1 MLRRYWKRVI
11 TSLKG
16 LFETIEHMFK
26 NDFKILEE
34 EVHGRKLVYLD
45 NAATSQKPQQVLD
58 AIMEAYTT
66 WNSNIHRGVHHLSQ
80 IATMRHEEA
89 RQKVAAF
96 IGAKS
101 SDEIIFTKGTTD
113 GINALAFS
121 LGEKPNSGESI
132 SGREE
137 SGKIK
142 EESGKIKEESGKIK
156 EDESLGKAYIGAG
169 DEIIVSGLE
178 HHSNIVPWQM
188 LCARTKAVLR
198 HIPLREDLS
207 LDIEAFKGLLSEKT
221 KLVSIAHV
229 SNVLGTIQP
238 IEEIIRLAHERGVPV
253 CIDGAQSVP
262 HMQVDVQKLDC
273 DFMVFSGHKMYG
285 PTGIGVLYGKREWL
299 EKLPPHEG
307 GGEMINH
314 VRWSGTSY
322 NELPYKF
329 EAGTPNFIGSYGL
342 GKAIEYM
349 QGVGMEAIEA
359 HERELSEYCEAQLKQ
374 IEGMHIYAEGQKKA
388 GVVSFNV
395 YSKGKLIHP
404 YDIGML
410 LDQQGVAVRT
420 GHHCAEP
427 LIDEIGV
434 PGTVRVSFGLYNDK
448 EDIDAFI
455 EALRKALMML
465 A

>member
-1 MLRRYWKRVI
+1 MKREDFAI
-11 TSLKG
+11 LK
-16 LFETIEHMFK
+16 ER
-26 NDFKILEE
+26 
-34 EVHGRKLVYLD
+34 VHGRELVYLD
-45 NAATSQKPQQVLD
+45 NAATSQKPQAVMD
-58 AIMEAYTT
+58 AISEAYTH

-80 IATMRHEEA
+80 VATSKHEEA
-89 RQKVAAF
+89 RQKVADF

-113 GINALAFS
+113 SLNALAFS
-121 LGEKPNSGESI
+121 FGEAFIGE
-132 SGREE
+132 
-137 SGKIK
+137 
-142 EESGKIKEESGKIK
+142 
-156 EDESLGKAYIGAG
+156 G

-188 LCARTKAVLR
+188 LCERKKAVLR

-207 LDIEAFKGLLSEKT
+207 LDIEAFKGLLSART
-221 KLVSIAHV
+221 KLVSVAHV

-238 IEEIIRLAHERGVPV
+238 IEEIIRLAHAQGVPV

-262 HMQVDVQKLDC
+262 HMPVDVQALDC
-273 DFMVFSGHKMYG
+273 DFLAFSGHKMYG

-314 VRWSGTSY
+314 VRWSGTTY

-329 EAGTPNFIGSYGL
+329 EAGTPNFVGSYAL
-342 GKAIEYM
+342 SKAIDYI
-349 QGVGMEAIEA
+349 QALGWEAIEA
-359 HERELSEYCEAQLKQ
+359 HERELTEYCEAQLSA
-374 IEGMHIYAEGQKKA
+374 IEGVHIYAEHQPKA
-388 GVVSFNV
+388 GVISFNIFPANHG
-395 YSKGKLIHP
+395 SLPIREGGGRGIHP
-404 YDIGML
+404 FDVGTL

-427 LIDEIGV
+427 LIDELGV

-448 EDIDAFI
+448 ADIDAF
-455 EALRKALMML
+455 LKALKRAQTIL
-465 A
+465 T